1 MIPSKFDQRCRF
13 PKAHADLEIC
23 SVFRIL
29 WLLVL
34 AMFGGTCPATAQ
46 STANPASP
54 HYQSVVVPQ
63 PQVFIENRAA
73 EVFNWTPFL
82 RVSIDTQF
90 SESERKVILERL
102 EESVRLYHFANF
114 FDSETRSFLKGG
126 YEHGFMSYKQDLQPI
141 HELDRVQGHRKK
153 VSKKR
158 KASQFPEI
166 RIERKSASPNPEEG
180 YRLDIAQGKPAGIVL
195 QAQHL
200 QGVIWGLRTLQ
211 QLAEYNQR
219 GSLVQTHI
227 EDYPT
232 FPYRGMHLDVSRHFF
247 GATDIKRYIDWLSF
261 YKFNVFHWHLCD
273 DQGWRLEIK
282 RYPKLTDVGAWR
294 VDRNEEPWRTAR
306 PQSEGEIPTYGGFY
320 TQEEVR
326 EIVAYA
332 KMRGVAIIPEIEMPG
347 HSSAALAAYPDL
359 SCSHLPQTVVP
370 GGFYPK
376 DNSTVY
382 CAGNEATFRFL
393 EGVLDEVMDLF
404 PDAPFIHIG
413 GDEVDKTAWKNCL
426 LCQQRIKVLRDVN
439 SNLGKSSDGENDWSK
454 PEERLQS
461 YFIARME
468 KYLNEHGRNIIGW
481 DEILE
486 GGLAPNAAVMSWR
499 GEAGGIEAAKMKHP
513 VVMTPGSPCYFD
525 HYQGTPSAEPTAF
538 GGMNTLYN
546 VFTYNPIPKGLDTA
560 WQKYILGAQGN
571 VWTEFMVDFHRVGY
585 MVLPRMLA
593 LGEVLWNGPVRGDMG
608 AKYQQFLDRVDA
620 HERFDC
626 MRNCDFARSQYG
638 LVQKIR
644 SGHDTVLVELM
655 SAGGVRPRL
664 ASGLFDT
671 LTVQQSLA
679 GKNWQS
685 FVDLNVDLIPF
696 DQRFPIAPYKKT
708 DSSVI
713 VAVTKTMEL
722 HSSYSEESQ
731 VSSLSFRGHNA
742 FGKRTKLSLPADA
755 RYPGHGPETLTDG
768 LFGGDYL
775 GAHWLGFYGKD
786 VVIEIDLDSIKPLT
800 SVTLGSL
807 SVEPSWVFAPTE
819 VSVETS
825 LDGKTWELHP
835 MPMAKPILVV
845 YDTMSTSEVRG
856 DTIRQSQPK
865 GADFTYIA
873 KRTPLGNTKY
883 AYDEIWGRNMAK
895 NRINYTVDFVDRP
908 HTNGALVSARYIRI
922 NAKCLKKLPPSHL
935 GAGKPAWLF
944 LDEVVVK

>member
-1 MIPSKFDQRCRF
+1 MYIPELIKRPSLRGNFVSKVTKD
-13 PKAHADLEIC
+13 
-23 SVFRIL
+23 V
-29 WLLVL
+29 LLSIFGCAVAIVL
-34 AMFGGTCPATAQ
+34 CIGHLKGQSAIAPAP
-46 STANPASP
+46 S
-54 HYQSVVVPQ
+54 YQSVVIPQ
-63 PQVFIENRAA
+63 PQVFVENRNAP
-73 EVFNWTPFL
+73 VFNWTSTFFVKL
-82 RVSIDTQF
+82 DTGWTNSDQA
-90 SESERKVILERL
+90 ILISRL
-102 EESVRLYHFANF
+102 LEAVKIYQLSTTPEWPTNPV
-114 FDSETRSFLKGG
+114 LKGP
-126 YEHGFMSYKQDLQPI
+126 YAIYQLTYKPGLPPI
-141 HELDRVQGHRKK
+141 KEVDNAENNRRKA
-153 VSKKR
+153 SKKR
-158 KASQFPEI
+158 KKQHNAEI
-166 RIERKSASPNPEEG
+166 IIEHKEYIDQASPRNLNES
-180 YRLDIAQGKPAGIVL
+180 YRLDIAQAKPHVIKVSSPVL
-195 QAQHL
+195 Q
-200 QGVIWGLRTLQ
+200 GSIWGLRTLQ
-211 QLAEYNQR
+211 QLVEYNQR
-219 GSLVQTHI
+219 GSLIQTHI
-227 EDYPT
+227 EDAPAFT
-232 FPYRGMHLDVSRHFF
+232 YRGMHLDVSRHFF
-247 GATDIKRYIDWLSF
+247 GVTDIKRYIDWLSF

-282 RYPKLTDVGAWR
+282 RYPKLTEIGAWR

-306 PQSEGEIPTYGGFY
+306 PQTEGEVPTYGGFY

-332 KMRGVAIIPEIEMPG
+332 KMRGVGVIPEIEMPG
-347 HSSAALAAYPDL
+347 HSSAALASYPDL

-370 GGFYPK
+370 GGFYPEGT
-376 DNSTVY
+376 SSVF

-499 GEAGGIEAAKMKHP
+499 GEAGGIEAAKMKHT

-538 GGMNTLYN
+538 GGMNTLWH
-546 VFTYNPIPKGLDTA
+546 VFKYNPIPKGLDSMDWDYVA
-560 WQKYILGAQGN
+560 GAQGN
-571 VWTEFMVDFHRVGY
+571 VWTEFMVDFDRVEY

-593 LGEVLWNGPVRGDMG
+593 LGEVLWHGPVRGDLG

-671 LTVQQSLA
+671 LTVKQSLA

-696 DQRFPIAPYKKT
+696 NQRFPIEPYKKT

-722 HSSYSEESQ
+722 HSSYSGESQ

-755 RYPGHGPETLTDG
+755 RYPGHGAETLTDG

-825 LDGKTWELHP
+825 IDGKTWELHP

-845 YDTMSTSEVRG
+845 YDSLHLKG
-856 DTIRQSQPK
+856 YPK
-865 GADFTYIA
+865 ELGNYLE
-873 KRTPLGNTKY
+873 KRTLLGNTKY
-883 AYDEIWGRNMAK
+883 PYDEIWGRNMAK

-922 NAKCLKKLPPSHL
+922 SAKCLKKLPPSHL

>member
-1 MIPSKFDQRCRF
+1 MISSKLNQRRRF
-13 PKAHADLEIC
+13 SKALVDLEIC
-23 SVFRIL
+23 GVFRIL

-34 AMFGGTCPATAQ
+34 AIFGGISATNAQ
-46 STANPASP
+46 SPANTPSTP
-54 HYQSVVVPQ
+54 YQSVVVPQ
-63 PQVFIENRAA
+63 PQVFVENRAA

-90 SESERKVILERL
+90 SLEERKIIAQRL
-102 EESVRLYHFANF
+102 EEAVRIYQFSKF
-114 FDSETRSFLKGG
+114 FDSDIDRITKGG
-126 YEHGFMSYKQDLQPI
+126 YEHGFMSYKQNLQPI
-141 HELDRVQGHRKK
+141 YELDRAQGHRKK

-166 RIERKSASPNPEEG
+166 RIERKSVSPNPEEG

-232 FPYRGMHLDVSRHFF
+232 FPYRGMHLDVSRHFY
-247 GATDIKRYIDWLSF
+247 GASDIKRYIDWLSY

-294 VDRNEEPWRTAR
+294 VDRNKEPWRTAQ
-306 PQSEGEIPTYGGFY
+306 PQKEGETPTYGGFY

-332 KMRGVAIIPEIEMPG
+332 KMRGVGIIPEIEMPG

-393 EGVLDEVMDLF
+393 EGVLDEVMALF

-439 SNLGKSSDGENDWSK
+439 SVVGRSAGDNNDWSK

-525 HYQGTPSAEPTAF
+525 HYQGSPSSEPTAF

-546 VFTYNPIPKGLDTA
+546 VYNYNPIPKALDSMYWVYVA
-560 WQKYILGAQGN
+560 GAQGN
-571 VWTEFMVDFHRVGY
+571 VWTEFMVDFDRVEY

-593 LGEVLWNGPVRGDMG
+593 LGEVLWKGPVRGDVG
-608 AKYQQFLDRVDA
+608 LAYQQFLDRVDA
-620 HERFDC
+620 HEKFKSFEGC
-626 MRNCDFARSQYG
+626 SFARSQYG

-644 SGHDTVLVELM
+644 SGRDTVWVELM

-671 LTVQQSLA
+671 LVIRKSLA
-679 GKNWQS
+679 GKTWQS
-685 FVDLNVDLIPF
+685 FVDLGVDLVPF
-696 DQRFPIAPYKKT
+696 NERVPFAPCKKT
-708 DSSVI
+708 DSSVF

-722 HSSYSEESQ
+722 HSSYSEEAQ
-731 VSSLSFRGHNA
+731 VSTLSFRGHNA
-742 FGKRTKLSLPADA
+742 FGKKVKLSLPADA
-755 RYPGHGPETLTDG
+755 RYPGHGAETLTDG

-807 SVEPSWVFAPTE
+807 SVEPSWIFAPTE
-819 VSVETS
+819 VSIETS
-825 LDGKTWELHP
+825 VDGKTWELHP
-835 MPMAKPILVV
+835 MPMGKPIVAV
-845 YDTMSTSEVRG
+845 FDTMYL
-856 DTIRQSQPK
+856 DLMPK
-865 GADFTYIA
+865 ATGAYTE
-873 KRTPLGNTKY
+873 KGTLLGKTKY

-895 NRINYTVDFVDRP
+895 NRINYTVDFADRP
-908 HTNGALVSARYIRI
+908 LTNGALLPARYIRI
-922 NAKCLKKLPPSHL
+922 NAKCLKKLPADHL
-935 GAGKPAWLF
+935 GAGLPAWLF